1 MNKPLDESRCCKRV
15 WREWDSVQCD
25 RAGKYEHEGKKYCKQ
40 HHPETIAAAKKAK
53 TDKFKEHFKRGEKA
67 AEIQRKRFLVIDLA
81 KEWYRSQEIESSEP
95 LTRLSAAVES
105 LIASEKEG

>member
-53 TDKFKEHFKRGEKA
+53 TASLKS
-67 AEIQRKRFLVIDLA
+67 I
-81 KEWYRSQEIESSEP
+81 
-95 LTRLSAAVES
+95 LSAVIKQRRS
-105 LIASEKEG
+105 KGSDSS